1 MQLLKRKDGDEQP
14 FWPLGP
20 FKVRLPF
27 VHYRWETAEML
38 QALIMFV
45 VSLAMIPLL
54 EKYLGLPY
62 DVALAYV
69 VICGIGFM
77 LPALL
82 GVPFVPGWITPGIPV
97 VLLFL
102 GDFKPGPEAIQALF
116 ALQFMVFLI
125 FLILGITRLGSALVR
140 IIPNSMKGGIII
152 GAGIAALMGEI
163 STGGRL
169 ANTPVSLVLGSLVC
183 LYLMFSV
190 SFKGLTERLPWVR
203 KIVNYGMVPGM
214 LIAIFVGIAVGE
226 YKMPDVRWGITMPA
240 FDQLWNYLPFGIG
253 FPDAKVFMLA
263 VPTAVIAYVIAF
275 GDIIV
280 GQSLMKRA
288 DELRTDEV
296 IEMNIDRVHL
306 VTALRNALHAF
317 FAPYPGL
324 AGPLWTAVA
333 ATMAERYKYGSKAM
347 ESIYSGAGTFWITGF
362 IALFALP
369 LVSFFQP
376 VLPVALSLTL
386 ILTGYICLM
395 VGFEQLNNNTERGVA
410 GTMGVV
416 LAVYGAGWGLAAG
429 AALYLLIERTHI
441 LRFSVPKKAVD
452 RDSETDSAV
461 SGATRVTN
469 TD

>member
-1 MQLLKRKDGDEQP
+1 MQLYQRKDGEEQP
-14 FWPLGP
+14 YWPAGP

-27 VHYRWETAEML
+27 VHYRWETAEMF

-45 VSLAMIPLL
+45 VSLGMIPLL

-69 VICGIGFM
+69 TVCGIGFM

-102 GDFKPGPEAIQALF
+102 GDFEPGPEAIQALF
-116 ALQFMVFLI
+116 ALQFLVFVI
-125 FLILGITRLGSALVR
+125 FLVLGITRLGSTLVR

-152 GAGIAALMGEI
+152 GAGIAALIGEI
-163 STGGRL
+163 DAGGRL
-169 ANTPVSLVLGSLVC
+169 ANTPISLVIGSLVC

-190 SFKGLTERLPWVR
+190 SFRGLTDRLPIAR

-214 LIAIFVGIAVGE
+214 LIAIFTGIAVGE
-226 YKMPDVRWGITMPA
+226 YKMPDVRFGITAPA
-240 FDQLWNYLPFGIG
+240 FSEMWNYLPFTLG

-263 VPTAVIAYVIAF
+263 IPTAVIAYIIAF

-280 GQSLMKRA
+280 GQSLMQRA
-288 DELRTDEV
+288 DELRPDEH
-296 IEMNIDRVHL
+296 IDTNIDRVHL

-324 AGPLWTAVA
+324 AGPIWTAVA
-333 ATMAERYKYGSKAM
+333 ATMAERYKYGRKAM
-347 ESIYSGAGTFWITGF
+347 ESIYSGGGTFWITGF
-362 IALFALP
+362 LALFMLP
-369 LVSFFQP
+369 LVTFFQP
-376 VLPVALSLTL
+376 VLPIALSLTL
-386 ILTGYICLM
+386 VLTGYICLM
-395 VGFEQLNNNTERGVA
+395 VGFEQLNNNTERGIA

-429 AALYLLIERTHI
+429 AVLYFLIERTHLLKFTTI
-441 LRFSVPKKAVD
+441 PPAQTT
-452 RDSETDSAV
+452 ETKPEE
-461 SGATRVTN
+461 
-469 TD
+469 

>member
-1 MQLLKRKDGDEQP
+1 MQLYQRKDGEEQP
-14 FWPLGP
+14 YWPAGP

-27 VHYRWETAEML
+27 IHYRWETAEMF

-45 VSLAMIPLL
+45 VSLGMIPLL

-69 VICGIGFM
+69 TVCGIGFM

-102 GDFKPGPEAIQALF
+102 GDFEPGPEAIQALF
-116 ALQFMVFLI
+116 ALQFLVFVI
-125 FLILGITRLGSALVR
+125 FLVLGITRLGSTLVR

-152 GAGIAALMGEI
+152 GAGIAALIGEI
-163 STGGRL
+163 DAGGRL
-169 ANTPVSLVLGSLVC
+169 ANTPISLVIGSLVC

-190 SFKGLTERLPWVR
+190 SFRGLTDRLPIAR

-214 LIAIFVGIAVGE
+214 LIAIFTGIAVGE
-226 YKMPDVRWGITMPA
+226 YKMPDVRFGITAPA
-240 FDQLWNYLPFGIG
+240 FSEMWNYLPFTLG

-263 VPTAVIAYVIAF
+263 IPTAVIAYIIAF

-280 GQSLMKRA
+280 GQSLMQRA
-288 DELRTDEV
+288 DELRTDEK
-296 IEMNIDRVHL
+296 IENNIDRVHL
-306 VTALRNALHAF
+306 VTALRNAIHAF

-333 ATMAERYKYGSKAM
+333 ATMAERYKYGRKAM
-347 ESIYSGAGTFWITGF
+347 ESIYSGGGTFWITGF
-362 IALFALP
+362 LALFMLP
-369 LVSFFQP
+369 LVTFFQP
-376 VLPVALSLTL
+376 VLPIALSLTL
-386 ILTGYICLM
+386 VLTGYICLM
-395 VGFEQLNNNTERGVA
+395 VGFEQLNNNTERGIA

-429 AALYLLIERTHI
+429 AVLYLLIERTHLLKFTTI
-441 LRFSVPKKAVD
+441 PPAQTT
-452 RDSETDSAV
+452 ETKPEE
-461 SGATRVTN
+461 
-469 TD
+469 

>member
-1 MQLLKRKDGDEQP
+1 MQLYQRKDGEEQP
-14 FWPLGP
+14 FWPAGP
-20 FKVRLPF
+20 FKIRLPF
-27 VHYRWETAEML
+27 IHYRWETAEMF

-45 VSLAMIPLL
+45 VSLGMIPLL

-69 VICGIGFM
+69 TVCGIGFM

-102 GDFKPGPEAIQALF
+102 GDFEPGPEAIQALF
-116 ALQFMVFLI
+116 ALQFLVFVI
-125 FLILGITRLGSALVR
+125 FLVLGITRLGSTLVR

-152 GAGIAALMGEI
+152 GAGIAALIGEI
-163 STGGRL
+163 DAGGRL
-169 ANTPVSLVLGSLVC
+169 ANTPISLVIGSLVC

-190 SFKGLTERLPWVR
+190 SFRGLTERLPIAR

-214 LIAIFVGIAVGE
+214 LIAIFTGIAVGE
-226 YKMPDVRWGITMPA
+226 YKMPDVRFGITAPA
-240 FDQLWNYLPFGIG
+240 FSEMWNYLPFTLG

-263 VPTAVIAYVIAF
+263 IPTAVIAYIIAF

-280 GQSLMKRA
+280 GQSLMQRA
-288 DELRTDEV
+288 DELRTDEK
-296 IEMNIDRVHL
+296 IENNIDRVHL
-306 VTALRNALHAF
+306 VTALRNAIHAF

-333 ATMAERYKYGSKAM
+333 ATMAERYKYGRKAM
-347 ESIYSGAGTFWITGF
+347 ESIYSGGGTFWITGF
-362 IALFALP
+362 LALFMLP
-369 LVSFFQP
+369 LVTFFQP
-376 VLPVALSLTL
+376 VLPIALSLTL
-386 ILTGYICLM
+386 VLTGYICLM
-395 VGFEQLNNNTERGVA
+395 VGFEQLNNNTERGIA

-429 AALYLLIERTHI
+429 AVLYLLIERTHLLKFTTI
-441 LRFSVPKKAVD
+441 PPAQTT
-452 RDSETDSAV
+452 ETKPEE
-461 SGATRVTN
+461 
-469 TD
+469 

>member
-1 MQLLKRKDGDEQP
+1 MQLYQRKDGEEQP
-14 FWPLGP
+14 YWPAGP

-27 VHYRWETAEML
+27 IHYRWETAEMF

-45 VSLAMIPLL
+45 VSLGMIPLL

-69 VICGIGFM
+69 TVCGIGFM

-102 GDFKPGPEAIQALF
+102 GDFESGPEAIQALF
-116 ALQFMVFLI
+116 ALQFLVFVI
-125 FLILGITRLGSALVR
+125 FLFLGITRLGSTLVR

-152 GAGIAALMGEI
+152 GAGIAALIGEI
-163 STGGRL
+163 DAGGRL
-169 ANTPVSLVLGSLVC
+169 ANTPISLVIGSLVC

-190 SFKGLTERLPWVR
+190 SFRGLTERLPIAR
-203 KIVNYGMVPGM
+203 KVVNYGMVPGM
-214 LIAIFVGIAVGE
+214 LIAIFIGIAVGE
-226 YKMPDVRWGITMPA
+226 YKMPDIRFGITAPA
-240 FDQLWNYLPFGIG
+240 FAEMWNYLPFTLG

-263 VPTAVIAYVIAF
+263 IPTAVIAYIIAF

-280 GQSLMKRA
+280 GQSLMQRA
-288 DELRTDEV
+288 DELRPDEK
-296 IEMNIDRVHL
+296 IENNIDRVHL
-306 VTALRNALHAF
+306 VTALRNAIHAF

-333 ATMAERYKYGSKAM
+333 ATMAERYKYGRHAM
-347 ESIYSGAGTFWITGF
+347 ESIYSGGGTFWITGF
-362 IALFALP
+362 LALFMLP
-369 LVSFFQP
+369 LVTFFQP
-376 VLPVALSLTL
+376 VLPIALSLTL
-386 ILTGYICLM
+386 VLTGYICLM
-395 VGFEQLNNNTERGVA
+395 VGFEQLNNNTERGIA

-429 AALYLLIERTHI
+429 AALYILVERTHI
-441 LRFSVPKKAVD
+441 LKFTTANPST
-452 RDSETDSAV
+452 ETDSTTAE
-461 SGATRVTN
+461 
-469 TD
+469 

>member
-1 MQLLKRKDGDEQP
+1 MQALHRKDGDEQP
-14 FWPLGP
+14 YWPAGP

-62 DVALAYV
+62 EVALAYV

-82 GVPFVPGWITPGIPV
+82 GVPLVPGWITPGIPV
-97 VLLFL
+97 VVLFL
-102 GDFKPGPEAIQALF
+102 GDYQPGPEAIQALF
-116 ALQFMVFLI
+116 ALQLLVFLI
-125 FLILGITRLGSALVR
+125 FFLLGATRLGSVMVRLV
-140 IIPNSMKGGIII
+140 PNSMKGGIII

-163 STGGRL
+163 SSGGRL
-169 ANTPVSLVLGSLVC
+169 ANTPISLVTGSLIC

-190 SFKGLTERLPWVR
+190 SFKGLTERLPLAR

-214 LIAIFVGIAVGE
+214 LIAIFIGIAVGE
-226 YKMPDVRWGITMPA
+226 YKMPEIRWGITQPA
-240 FDQLWNYLPFGIG
+240 FDQLWDYLPFSVG
-253 FPDAKVFMLA
+253 FPDAKVFLYA
-263 VPTAVIAYVIAF
+263 VPTAVIAYIIAF

-280 GQSLMKRA
+280 GQSLMQRA
-288 DELRTDEV
+288 DELRTDEK
-296 IEMNIDRVHL
+296 IDYNVDRIHL

-317 FAPYPGL
+317 LAPYPGL
-324 AGPLWTAVA
+324 AGPLWTAAA
-333 ATMAERYKYGSKAM
+333 ATMAERYKYGRKAM
-347 ESIYSGAGTFWITGF
+347 DSIYSGAGTFWITGF

-376 VLPVALSLTL
+376 VLPIALSLTL
-386 ILTGYICLM
+386 VLTGYICLM
-395 VGFEQLNNNTERGVA
+395 VGFEQLNTNTERGIA

-416 LAVYGAGWGLAAG
+416 LAVYGAGWGLATG
-429 AALYLLIERTHI
+429 AVLYVLVERTHL
-441 LRFSVPKKAVD
+441 LRFASTKG
-452 RDSETDSAV
+452 EL
-461 SGATRVTN
+461 GAAPEA
-469 TD
+469 D

>member
-1 MQLLKRKDGDEQP
+1 MQLYQRKDGEEQP
-14 FWPLGP
+14 YWPAGP

-27 VHYRWETAEML
+27 IHYRWETAEMF

-45 VSLAMIPLL
+45 VSLGMIPLL

-69 VICGIGFM
+69 TVCGIGFM

-102 GDFKPGPEAIQALF
+102 GDFEPGPEAIQALF
-116 ALQFMVFLI
+116 ALQFLVFMI
-125 FLILGITRLGSALVR
+125 FLVLGITRLGSTLVR

-152 GAGIAALMGEI
+152 GAGIAALIGEI
-163 STGGRL
+163 DAGGRL
-169 ANTPVSLVLGSLVC
+169 ANTPISLVIGSLVC

-190 SFKGLTERLPWVR
+190 SFRGLTDRLPIAR

-214 LIAIFVGIAVGE
+214 LIAIFTGIAVGE
-226 YKMPDVRWGITMPA
+226 YKMPDVRFGITAPA
-240 FDQLWNYLPFGIG
+240 FSEMWNYLPFTLG

-263 VPTAVIAYVIAF
+263 IPTAVIAYIIAF

-280 GQSLMKRA
+280 GQSLMQRA
-288 DELRTDEV
+288 DELRTDEK
-296 IEMNIDRVHL
+296 IENNIDRVHL
-306 VTALRNALHAF
+306 VTALRNAIHAF

-333 ATMAERYKYGSKAM
+333 ATMAERYKYGRKAM
-347 ESIYSGAGTFWITGF
+347 DSIYSGGGTFWITGF
-362 IALFALP
+362 LALFMLP
-369 LVSFFQP
+369 LVTFFQP
-376 VLPVALSLTL
+376 VLPIALSLTL
-386 ILTGYICLM
+386 VLTGYICLM
-395 VGFEQLNNNTERGVA
+395 VGFEQLNNNTERGIA

-429 AALYLLIERTHI
+429 AVLYLLIERTHLLKFTTI
-441 LRFSVPKKAVD
+441 PPAQTT
-452 RDSETDSAV
+452 ETKPEE
-461 SGATRVTN
+461 
-469 TD
+469 

>member
-1 MQLLKRKDGDEQP
+1 MQLYQRKDGEEQP
-14 FWPLGP
+14 YWPAGP

-27 VHYRWETAEML
+27 IHYRWETAEMF

-45 VSLAMIPLL
+45 VSLGMIPLL

-69 VICGIGFM
+69 TVCGIGFM

-82 GVPFVPGWITPGIPV
+82 GVPSVPGWITPGIPV

-102 GDFKPGPEAIQALF
+102 GDFEPGPEAIQALF
-116 ALQFMVFLI
+116 ALQFLVFVI
-125 FLILGITRLGSALVR
+125 FLVLGITRLGSTLVR

-152 GAGIAALMGEI
+152 GAGIAALIGEI
-163 STGGRL
+163 DAGGRL
-169 ANTPVSLVLGSLVC
+169 ANTPISLVIGSLVC

-190 SFKGLTERLPWVR
+190 SFRGLTDRLPIAR

-214 LIAIFVGIAVGE
+214 LIAIFTGIAVGE
-226 YKMPDVRWGITMPA
+226 YKMPDVRFGITAPA
-240 FDQLWNYLPFGIG
+240 FSEMWNYLPFTLG

-263 VPTAVIAYVIAF
+263 IPTAVIAYIIAF

-280 GQSLMKRA
+280 GQSLMQRA
-288 DELRTDEV
+288 DELRPDEH
-296 IEMNIDRVHL
+296 IDTNIDRVHL

-324 AGPLWTAVA
+324 AGPIWTAVA
-333 ATMAERYKYGSKAM
+333 ATMAERYKYGRKAM
-347 ESIYSGAGTFWITGF
+347 ESIYSGGGTFWITGF
-362 IALFALP
+362 LALFMLP
-369 LVSFFQP
+369 LVTFFQP
-376 VLPVALSLTL
+376 VLPIALSLTL
-386 ILTGYICLM
+386 VLTGYICLM
-395 VGFEQLNNNTERGVA
+395 VGFEQLNNNTERGIA

-429 AALYLLIERTHI
+429 AVLYLLIERTHLLKFTTI
-441 LRFSVPKKAVD
+441 PPAQTT
-452 RDSETDSAV
+452 ETKPEE
-461 SGATRVTN
+461 
-469 TD
+469 

>member
-1 MQLLKRKDGDEQP
+1 MQLYQRKDGEEQP
-14 FWPLGP
+14 YWPAGP

-27 VHYRWETAEML
+27 IHYRWETAEMF

-45 VSLAMIPLL
+45 VSLGMIPLL

-69 VICGIGFM
+69 TVCGIGFM

-102 GDFKPGPEAIQALF
+102 GDFEPGPEAIQALF
-116 ALQFMVFLI
+116 ALQFLVFVI
-125 FLILGITRLGSALVR
+125 FLVLGITRLGSTLVR

-152 GAGIAALMGEI
+152 GAGIAALIGEI
-163 STGGRL
+163 GAGGRL
-169 ANTPVSLVLGSLVC
+169 ANTPISLVIGSLVC

-190 SFKGLTERLPWVR
+190 SFRGLTDRLPIAR

-214 LIAIFVGIAVGE
+214 LIAIFTGIAVGE
-226 YKMPDVRWGITMPA
+226 YSMPDVRFGITAPA
-240 FDQLWNYLPFGIG
+240 FSEMWNYLPFTLG

-263 VPTAVIAYVIAF
+263 IPTAVIAYIIAF

-280 GQSLMKRA
+280 GQSLMQRA
-288 DELRTDEV
+288 DELRTDEK
-296 IEMNIDRVHL
+296 IENNIDRVHL
-306 VTALRNALHAF
+306 VTALRNAIHAF

-333 ATMAERYKYGSKAM
+333 ATMAERYKYGRKAM
-347 ESIYSGAGTFWITGF
+347 ESIYSGGGTFWITGF
-362 IALFALP
+362 LALFMLP
-369 LVSFFQP
+369 LVTFFQP
-376 VLPVALSLTL
+376 VLPIALSLTL
-386 ILTGYICLM
+386 VLTGYICLM
-395 VGFEQLNNNTERGVA
+395 VGFEQLNNNTERGIA

-429 AALYLLIERTHI
+429 AVLYLLIERTHLLKFTTI
-441 LRFSVPKKAVD
+441 PPAQTT
-452 RDSETDSAV
+452 ETKPEE
-461 SGATRVTN
+461 
-469 TD
+469 

>member
-1 MQLLKRKDGDEQP
+1 MQLYHRKDGEEQP
-14 FWPLGP
+14 YWPAGP
-20 FKVRLPF
+20 FKIRLPF
-27 VHYRWETAEML
+27 VHYRWETAEMF

-45 VSLAMIPLL
+45 VSLGMIPLL

-69 VICGIGFM
+69 TVCGIGFM

-102 GDFKPGPEAIQALF
+102 GDYEPGPEAIQALF
-116 ALQFMVFLI
+116 ALQFLVFVI

-140 IIPNSMKGGIII
+140 VIPNSMKGGIII
-152 GAGIAALMGEI
+152 GAGIAALIGEI
-163 STGGRL
+163 DAGGRL
-169 ANTPVSLVLGSLVC
+169 ANTPISLVIGSLVC

-190 SFKGLTERLPWVR
+190 SFRGLTDRLPIAR

-214 LIAIFVGIAVGE
+214 LIAIFTGIAVGE
-226 YKMPDVRWGITMPA
+226 YNMPDVRFGITAPA
-240 FDQLWNYLPFGIG
+240 FAEMWNYLPFTLG

-263 VPTAVIAYVIAF
+263 IPTAVIAYIIAF

-280 GQSLMKRA
+280 GQSLMQRA
-288 DELRTDEV
+288 DELRPDEQ
-296 IEMNIDRVHL
+296 IDTNIDRVHL

-324 AGPLWTAVA
+324 AGPIWTAVA
-333 ATMAERYKYGSKAM
+333 ATMAERYKYGRKAM
-347 ESIYSGAGTFWITGF
+347 DSIYSGGGTFWITGF
-362 IALFALP
+362 LALFMLP
-369 LVSFFQP
+369 LVTFFQP
-376 VLPVALSLTL
+376 VLPIALSLTL
-386 ILTGYICLM
+386 VLTGYICLM
-395 VGFEQLNNNTERGVA
+395 VGFEQLNNNTERGIA

-429 AALYLLIERTHI
+429 AVLYFLIERTHLLKFTTI
-441 LRFSVPKKAVD
+441 PPAETTDKKP
-452 RDSETDSAV
+452 EE
-461 SGATRVTN
+461 
-469 TD
+469 

>member
-1 MQLLKRKDGDEQP
+1 MQLYQRKDGEEQP
-14 FWPLGP
+14 FWPAGP
-20 FKVRLPF
+20 FKIRLPF
-27 VHYRWETAEML
+27 IHYRWETAEMF

-45 VSLAMIPLL
+45 VSLGMIPLL

-69 VICGIGFM
+69 TVCGIGFM

-102 GDFKPGPEAIQALF
+102 GDFEPGPEAIQALF
-116 ALQFMVFLI
+116 ALQFLVFVVFLV
-125 FLILGITRLGSALVR
+125 LGITRLGSALVR

-152 GAGIAALMGEI
+152 GAGIAALIGEI
-163 STGGRL
+163 DAGGRL
-169 ANTPVSLVLGSLVC
+169 ANTPISLVIGSLVC

-190 SFKGLTERLPWVR
+190 SFRGLTDRLPIAR

-214 LIAIFVGIAVGE
+214 LIAIFTGIAVGE
-226 YKMPDVRWGITMPA
+226 YSMPDVRFGITAPA
-240 FDQLWNYLPFGIG
+240 FSEMWNYLPFTLG

-263 VPTAVIAYVIAF
+263 IPTAVIAYIIAF

-280 GQSLMKRA
+280 GQSLMQRA
-288 DELRTDEV
+288 DELRPDEH
-296 IEMNIDRVHL
+296 IDTNIDRVHL

-324 AGPLWTAVA
+324 AGPIWTAVA
-333 ATMAERYKYGSKAM
+333 ATMAERYKYGRKAM
-347 ESIYSGAGTFWITGF
+347 ESIYSGGGTFWITGF
-362 IALFALP
+362 LALFMLP
-369 LVSFFQP
+369 LVTFFQP
-376 VLPVALSLTL
+376 VLPIALSLTL
-386 ILTGYICLM
+386 VLTGYICLM
-395 VGFEQLNNNTERGVA
+395 VGFEQLNNNTERGIA

-429 AALYLLIERTHI
+429 AVLYFLIERTHLLKFTTI
-441 LRFSVPKKAVD
+441 PPAQTT
-452 RDSETDSAV
+452 ETKPEE
-461 SGATRVTN
+461 
-469 TD
+469 

>member
-1 MQLLKRKDGDEQP
+1 MQLFKRADGAEQP
-14 FWPLGP
+14 FWACGP
-20 FKVRLPF
+20 FKIRLPF
-27 VHYRWETAEML
+27 IHYRWETAEMM

-45 VSLAMIPLL
+45 VSLGMIPLL

-69 VICGIGFM
+69 VVCGIGFL

-82 GVPFVPGWITPGIPV
+82 GVPMVPGWITPAIPV

-102 GDFKPGPEAIQALF
+102 SDFEPGPEAIQALF
-116 ALQFMVFLI
+116 ALQFLVFLI
-125 FLILGITRLGSALVR
+125 FLILGVTRLGSVMVR
-140 IIPNSMKGGIII
+140 IVPNSMKGGIII

-163 STGGRL
+163 SSGGRL
-169 ANTPVSLVLGSLVC
+169 ANTPISLVLGSLIC

-190 SFKGLTERLPWVR
+190 SFKGLTERLPMMR

-214 LIAIFVGIAVGE
+214 LVAIIVGIAVGE
-226 YKMPDVRWGITMPA
+226 YKMPDVRWGITQPA
-240 FDQLWNYLPFGIG
+240 FGEIWNYLPFNVG
-253 FPDAKVFMLA
+253 FPDPQIFLYA
-263 VPTAVIAYVIAF
+263 VPTAVIAYIIAF

-280 GQSLMKRA
+280 GQSLMQRA
-288 DELRTDEV
+288 DELRPDEV
-296 IEMNIDRVHL
+296 IENNIDRAHI
-306 VTALRNALHAF
+306 VTAIRNGLHAF

-324 AGPLWTAVA
+324 AGPIWTAVA
-333 ATMAERYKYGSKAM
+333 ATMAERYKYGRKAM
-347 ESIYSGAGTFWITGF
+347 DSIYSGAGTFWITGF
-362 IALFALP
+362 LALFMLP

-376 VLPVALSLTL
+376 VLPIALSLTL

-429 AALYLLIERTHI
+429 AVLYLLVERTHI
-441 LRFSVPKKAVD
+441 LRFRSV
-452 RDSETDSAV
+452 RDSDTEAGSSELADEAGPVNETP
-461 SGATRVTN
+461 
-469 TD
+469 

>member
-1 MQLLKRKDGDEQP
+1 MQMIHRKDGAEQP
-14 FWPLGP
+14 FWAFGP

-45 VSLAMIPLL
+45 VSLGMIPLL

-69 VICGIGFM
+69 VVCGIGFM

-82 GVPFVPGWITPGIPV
+82 GVPLVPGWITPGIPV

-102 GDFKPGPEAIQALF
+102 GNFEPGPQAIQALF
-116 ALQFMVFLI
+116 ALQFLVFLI
-125 FLILGITRLGSALVR
+125 FLVLGVTRLGSVLVR
-140 IIPNSMKGGIII
+140 LIPNSMKGGIII
-152 GAGIAALMGEI
+152 GAGIAALIGEI
-163 STGGRL
+163 DAGGRL
-169 ANTPVSLVLGSLVC
+169 ANTPVSLVLGSLIC

-190 SFKGLTERLPWVR
+190 SFKGLTERLPFAR

-214 LIAIFVGIAVGE
+214 LVAIFIGIAVGE
-226 YKMPDVRWGITMPA
+226 YPMPDVKWGITAPA
-240 FDQLWNYLPFGIG
+240 FGEMWNYLPFSVG
-253 FPDAKVFMLA
+253 FPDAQVFLLA

-280 GQSLMKRA
+280 GQSLMQRA
-288 DELRTDEV
+288 DELRTDEQ
-296 IEMNIDRVHL
+296 IDNNVDRIHL
-306 VTALRNALHAF
+306 VTAIRNALHAF

-333 ATMAERYKYGSKAM
+333 ATMAERYKYGRKAM
-347 ESIYSGAGTFWITGF
+347 DSIYSGAGTFWITGF
-362 IALFALP
+362 IALFILP

-376 VLPVALSLTL
+376 VLPIALSLTL
-386 ILTGYICLM
+386 ILTGHICLM
-395 VGFEQLNNNTERGVA
+395 VGFEQLNNNTERGIA

-429 AALYLLIERTHI
+429 AVLYILVERTH
-441 LRFSVPKKAVD
+441 LLKFTSVKDP
-452 RDSETDSAV
+452 V
-461 SGATRVTN
+461 SGSPKQA
-469 TD
+469 D

>member
-1 MQLLKRKDGDEQP
+1 MQLYQRKGGEEQP
-14 FWPLGP
+14 FWPAGP
-20 FKVRLPF
+20 FKIRLPF
-27 VHYRWETAEML
+27 IHYRWETAEMF

-45 VSLAMIPLL
+45 VSLGMIPLL

-69 VICGIGFM
+69 TVCGIGFM

-102 GDFKPGPEAIQALF
+102 GDYEPGPEAIQALF
-116 ALQFMVFLI
+116 ALQFLVFVVFLV
-125 FLILGITRLGSALVR
+125 LGITRLGSALVR

-152 GAGIAALMGEI
+152 GAGIAALIGEI
-163 STGGRL
+163 DAGGRL
-169 ANTPVSLVLGSLVC
+169 ANTPISLVIGSLVC

-190 SFKGLTERLPWVR
+190 SFRGLTDRLPIAR

-214 LIAIFVGIAVGE
+214 LIAIFTGIAVGE
-226 YKMPDVRWGITMPA
+226 YSMPDVRFGITAPA
-240 FDQLWNYLPFGIG
+240 FSEMWNYLPFTLG

-263 VPTAVIAYVIAF
+263 IPTAVIAYIIAF

-280 GQSLMKRA
+280 GQSLMQRA
-288 DELRTDEV
+288 DELRPDEH
-296 IEMNIDRVHL
+296 IDTNIDRVHL

-324 AGPLWTAVA
+324 AGPIWTAVA
-333 ATMAERYKYGSKAM
+333 ATMAERYKYGRKAM
-347 ESIYSGAGTFWITGF
+347 ESIYSGGGTFWITGF
-362 IALFALP
+362 LALFMLP
-369 LVSFFQP
+369 LVTFFQP
-376 VLPVALSLTL
+376 VLPIALSLTL
-386 ILTGYICLM
+386 VLTGYICLM
-395 VGFEQLNNNTERGVA
+395 VGFEQLNNNTERGIA

-429 AALYLLIERTHI
+429 AVLYFLIERTHLLKFTTI
-441 LRFSVPKKAVD
+441 PPAQTT
-452 RDSETDSAV
+452 ETKPEE
-461 SGATRVTN
+461 
-469 TD
+469 